1 MYIPAG
7 EQFKTPQSVLSFR
20 LDERVKRIIM
30 WLNDS
35 FNILFKLEGDAEV
48 IDAKFTSLRD
58 GSLLRLVYKD
68 GIMTFYV
75 DDMEV
80 AGDLFQDICAYLSI
94 KELDS
99 KCDFPVEF
107 AKFEKI
113 TQNVEEYNS
122 NRLKMT
128 AEMAD
133 NSQLIKAYVIKAEDA
148 RVIADMKSV
157 RNMYNELYSMNKGL
171 IGEYKKRSTNHEQL
185 LSSLK
190 EVNQMIQKAARLRI
204 GEPKNRVVAECR
216 KAIKNNNI
224 SSLFKIIKEGQ

>member
-1 MYIPAG
+1 MYIPG
-7 EQFKTPQSVLSFR
+7 EEKPCRSVLSFR
-20 LDERVKRIIM
+20 LDERVKRIVM
-30 WLNDS
+30 WLNES
-35 FNILFKLEGDAEV
+35 FNIVFKLEGETDMINANF
-48 IDAKFTSLRD
+48 ICLRD
-58 GSLLRLVYKD
+58 GSPLKLIYKE
-68 GIMTFYV
+68 GIMRICV

-80 AGDLFQDICAYLSI
+80 AGDLFQDICTFLSI

-113 TQNVEEYNS
+113 TSHVEEYNS

-133 NSQLIKAYVIKAEDA
+133 SSQLIKAYVIKAEDS
-148 RVIADMKSV
+148 RVIADMKSM
-157 RNMYNELYSMNKGL
+157 RSMYNELHSINKGL
-171 IGEYKKRSTNHEQL
+171 IGEYKKRSNNHDQL

-190 EVNQMIQKAARLRI
+190 EVNQMIQKAARLRM
-204 GEPKNRVVAECR
+204 GEAKNRVVAECR